1 MNSTLVTIMGR
12 MSAYTGKDV
21 TWEEVMNSDLYLG
34 PKTYAFGP
42 VVPPIPEVIP
52 VIGVEPKL

>member
-1 MNSTLVTIMGR
+1 MNSTLTTIMATNIGI
-12 MSAYTGKDV
+12 YGKDV

-42 VVPPIPEVIP
+42 VPGIPETIP
-52 VIGVEPKL
+52 VIGTAPEI

>member
-1 MNSTLVTIMGR
+1 MGR

-42 VVPPIPEVIP
+42 VPGIPETIP
-52 VIGVEPKL
+52 VIGAAPKFELLNHYL

>member
-1 MNSTLVTIMGR
+1 MGR
-12 MSAYTGKDV
+12 ISAYTGKDV

-42 VVPPIPEVIP
+42 VPGIPEAIP
-52 VIGVEPKL
+52 VIGTEAV